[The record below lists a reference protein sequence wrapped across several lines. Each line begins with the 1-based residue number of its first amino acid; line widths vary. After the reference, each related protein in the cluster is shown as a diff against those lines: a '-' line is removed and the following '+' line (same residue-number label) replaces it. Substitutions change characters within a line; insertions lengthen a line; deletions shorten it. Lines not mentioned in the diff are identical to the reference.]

1 MAVIHFAPLQGYTD
15 SVYREAHTRVFG
27 GVDTYYTPFVRIE
40 KGGFRNKDLKD
51 IACDRNRQVH
61 VVPQLIAS
69 TPDQFRSIVRLFQEN
84 GYREADINLG
94 CPFPM
99 QVRAHRGSGLLRYKE
114 EAESLL
120 RTIEEFPDISFSVK
134 MRLGWECADE
144 SFVLLSLLNKLPL
157 KHITLHPRLGIQQYK
172 GAIDWDG
179 FSRFYEECKLPLYYN
194 GDLVGLED
202 IRGIKERFPGLAGL
216 MLGRGLLASPWLATE
231 FVSGQVLT
239 VNERRDKLVMFHES
253 LMDEYAARLEGGEH
267 QILSKMKTIWDY
279 LLPEADKRLRKKVL
293 KSTSL
298 TSYQSAVKDLLSL

>member
-69 TPDQFRSIVRLFQEN
+69 TPDEFRSIVRLFQEN

-194 GDLVGLED
+194 GDLVGL
-202 IRGIKERFPGLAGL
+202 
-216 MLGRGLLASPWLATE
+216 
-231 FVSGQVLT
+231 
-239 VNERRDKLVMFHES
+239 
-253 LMDEYAARLEGGEH
+253 
-267 QILSKMKTIWDY
+267 
-279 LLPEADKRLRKKVL
+279 
-293 KSTSL
+293 
-298 TSYQSAVKDLLSL
+298 

>member
-69 TPDQFRSIVRLFQEN
+69 TPDEFRPIVRLFQEN
-84 GYREADINLG
+84 GYKEADINLG

-114 EAESLL
+114 EAEC
-120 RTIEEFPDISFSVK
+120 T
-134 MRLGWECADE
+134 DE

-179 FSRFYEECKLPLYYN
+179 FSRFYDECELPLYYN

-202 IRGIKERFPGLAGL
+202 IRGIKERFPGLAGI

-267 QILSKMKTIWDY
+267 QVLSKMKTIWDY

>member
-69 TPDQFRSIVRLFQEN
+69 TPDEFRWIVRLFQGN

-99 QVRAHRGSGLLRYKE
+99 QVRAHRGLGLLRYKE

-120 RTIEEFPDISFSVK
+120 RTIEEFPDI
-134 MRLGWECADE
+134 
-144 SFVLLSLLNKLPL
+144 
-157 KHITLHPRLGIQQYK
+157 
-172 GAIDWDG
+172 
-179 FSRFYEECKLPLYYN
+179 
-194 GDLVGLED
+194 
-202 IRGIKERFPGLAGL
+202 
-216 MLGRGLLASPWLATE
+216 
-231 FVSGQVLT
+231 
-239 VNERRDKLVMFHES
+239 
-253 LMDEYAARLEGGEH
+253 
-267 QILSKMKTIWDY
+267 
-279 LLPEADKRLRKKVL
+279 
-293 KSTSL
+293 
-298 TSYQSAVKDLLSL
+298 

>member
-69 TPDQFRSIVRLFQEN
+69 TPDEFRSIVRLFQEN
-84 GYREADINLG
+84 GYKEADINLG
-94 CPFPM
+94 CPFSM

-134 MRLGWECADE
+134 MRLGWECTDE

-179 FSRFYEECKLPLYYN
+179 FSYFYDECELPLYYN

-216 MLGRGLLASPWLATE
+216 MLGRGLLASPWLAAE
-231 FVSGQVLT
+231 FVSGQILT
-239 VNERRDKLVMFHES
+239 VNERRDKLVLFHDS

-267 QILSKMKTIWDY
+267 QILSKMKTVWDY

-298 TSYQSAVKDLLSL
+298 TSYQSAVRDLLNL

>member
-15 SVYREAHTRVFG
+15 SVYREAHARIFG
-27 GVDTYYTPFVRIE
+27 GVATYYTPFVRIE

-61 VVPQLIAS
+61 VIPQLIAS
-69 TPDQFRSIVRLFQEN
+69 SPDEFRSIVRLFQEN

-99 QVRAHRGSGLLRYKE
+99 QVRVHRGSGLLRYKE

-134 MRLGWECADE
+134 MRLGWECAAE
-144 SFVLLSLLNKLPL
+144 SFALLSILNKLPL
-157 KHITLHPRLGIQQYK
+157 KHITLHPRLGVQQYK
-172 GAIDWDG
+172 GAVDWEG
-179 FSRFYEECKLPLYYN
+179 FSRFYEECEHPLSYN
-194 GDLVGLED
+194 GDLVGPED
-202 IRGIKERFPGLAGL
+202 IQGIKERFPGLAGI
-216 MLGRGLLASPWLATE
+216 MLGRGLLASPWLAAE

-239 VNERRDKLVMFHES
+239 VNERRDKLALFHES

-267 QILSKMKTIWDY
+267 QLLSKMKTIWDY
-279 LLPEADKRLRKKVL
+279 LLPGADKRLRKKVS

-298 TSYQSAVKDLLSL
+298 TSYQSAVRDLLSL